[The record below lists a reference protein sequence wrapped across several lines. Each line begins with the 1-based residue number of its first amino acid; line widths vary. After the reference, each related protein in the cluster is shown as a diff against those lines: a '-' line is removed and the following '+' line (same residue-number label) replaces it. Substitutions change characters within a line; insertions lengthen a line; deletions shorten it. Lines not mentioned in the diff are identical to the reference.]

1 MNQELFPLTVRYF
14 FLFAPVFALMMFL
27 SLTRNFEDKRRKSDA
42 TKIALTSFLF
52 SVVIIFLGEQIFK
65 VLGITLNAFR
75 VGVGTILLLDGIGLV
90 RGKITPP
97 KNDDKNEEI
106 VFVPMTIPVI
116 IGPAVIGTLL
126 VAGNDVGS
134 DLNLQLLHILAL
146 FITCVLVWII
156 LYLCVTI
163 EKYVGTKNLVIL
175 SKMTGI
181 YLAALAS
188 QMIMQGVKNDFL
200 K

>member
-1 MNQELFPLTVRYF
+1 MNQELFPLIVRYF

-27 SLTRNFEDKRRKSDA
+27 SLTRNFEDKRRKNDA

-52 SVVIIFLGEQIFK
+52 SVVIIFIGEQIFN

-75 VGVGTILLLDGIGLV
+75 VGVGTMLLLDGIGLV

-97 KNDDKNEEI
+97 KNEDKNEEI

-126 VAGNDVGS
+126 VAGTDTGE
-134 DLNLQLLHILAL
+134 DLNLKLIHILAL
-146 FITCVLVWII
+146 FITSFLMWLM

-163 EKYVGTKNLVIL
+163 EKYVGTKKLTIL

-188 QMIMQGVKNDFL
+188 QMILQGVTQEFFK
-200 K
+200 